1 MLSLPRDPNDPS
13 PHEDVLRLRLSR
25 NRKHRVE
32 AAATALGL
40 DTSTFVRQT
49 IAREADAVLAAQTGY
64 RMTQADL
71 DAFAA
76 AMDTPPA
83 PTPAALRAAA
93 RYRARVVHAD

>member
-1 MLSLPRDPNDPS
+1 MLRVKPAPNDPA
-13 PHEDVLRLRLSR
+13 PQDDVLRLRLSR
-25 NRKHRVE
+25 DRKDRIE
-32 AAATALGL
+32 AAAAALGL

-64 RMTQADL
+64 RMTGADL
-71 DAFAA
+71 EAFAA
-76 AMDTPPA
+76 AMDRPPA